1 MGSDNRN
8 PPRNSLASW
17 VLTLALLAALVA
29 AIIWR
34 LAPSAPTTPSL
45 NPPTGAPSTTPVPS
59 LPPAPITPRGELA
72 EDEKSTI
79 ALFRAASPSVVHI
92 TTLATR
98 QDWFTLDSFQVP
110 EGTGSGFIWDEDGH
124 VVTNFHVI
132 RGAAAAKVTL
142 NDHSSW
148 DARLAGLYADKD
160 LAVLTITAPKEKL
173 RPMLVGSSSDLQVG
187 QKVFAIGNP
196 FGLDQTLTTGIVS
209 ALGREIRSVTDRPIR
224 DVIQTDAAIN
234 PGNSGG
240 PLLDSAGRLIGVNTA
255 IYSPSGVSAGIG
267 FAIPVDEVRRIVP
280 QLIRYGKVIRPGLGA
295 QVAPDQVARR
305 LGLEGVLILN
315 VQPGGPAAKAGL
327 HPTLRD
333 RFGRIKLGD
342 IILAVGSHS
351 TKSVNDYLDA
361 LEEHQVGQT
370 VPLTVLRD
378 GRREQATVTL
388 GSAE

>member
-1 MGSDNRN
+1 MGSNDRY
-8 PPRNSLASW
+8 PPRSSPASW
-17 VLTLALLAALVA
+17 VLTGALLAALA
-29 AIIWR
+29 AAVIWR
-34 LAPSAPTTPSL
+34 LSPGPSPTPPLSPPSSV
-45 NPPTGAPSTTPVPS
+45 PATAPVPPV
-59 LPPAPITPRGELA
+59 PPAPITPRGDLA

-79 ALFRAASPSVVHI
+79 SLFRAASPSVVHI

-98 QDWFTLDSFQVP
+98 QDWFTLDTFQVP
-110 EGTGSGFIWDEDGH
+110 EGTGSGFIWDQAGH
-124 VVTNFHVI
+124 IVTNFHVI

-142 NDHSSW
+142 YDHSSW
-148 DARLAGLYADKD
+148 DARLAGAYADKD

-173 RPMLVGSSSDLQVG
+173 RPIVIGSSQDLQVG

-224 DVIQTDAAIN
+224 DVIQMDAAIN

-255 IYSPSGVSAGIG
+255 IFSPSGASAGIG
-267 FAIPVDEVRRIVP
+267 FAIPVDEVNRIVP
-280 QLIRYGKVIRPGLGA
+280 QLVRYGKVIRPGLGV
-295 QVAPDQVARR
+295 QVAPDQITRR
-305 LGLEGVLILN
+305 LGLEGVLILG

-327 HPTLRD
+327 RPTLRD
-333 RFGRIKLGD
+333 RWGRIKLGD
-342 IILAVGSHS
+342 ILLAIGSHP

-361 LEEHQVGQT
+361 LEAHQIGQT